1 MAPSVKIATEL
12 ARWGKAPLKWTPPK
26 SIEPKKLG
34 WIRPDGKI
42 NFQTEDVAME
52 YAKNRVISALKIH
65 QPFERSI
72 IVDKN
77 TIIGEIN
84 GNAERI
90 DMSKFLN
97 KIEGNQLIHGHIS
110 ANQLGAFPVSLDDFL
125 FMLSQK
131 LKSITAYNSNGEFSR
146 LISTKKIPISYG
158 THATEKYSKDYAKL
172 YPKEIRPMVE
182 QFMHYRIGLPY
193 GNKKMIDSF
202 REKGVSTVQ
211 LFEIAKCE
219 KAILNDRSLHKMI
232 HNFWKD
238 IASKLNC
245 KYETTFSNLT

>member
-1 MAPSVKIATEL
+1 MSTMNLATKITKY
-12 ARWGKAPLKWTPPK
+12 GKAPLKWNTSK
-26 SIEPKKLG
+26 TIEPKKLG

-52 YAKNRVISALKIH
+52 YAKNRVISALKRH

-77 TIIGEIN
+77 TIIGEIS

-110 ANQLGAFPVSLDDFL
+110 TNQLGAFPVSLDDFL

-158 THATEKYSKDYAKL
+158 THATEKYSKNYAKL
-172 YPKEIRPMVE
+172 YPRKIRPMVE
-182 QFMHYRIGLPY
+182 QFMHYRIGLPF

-202 REKGVSTVQ
+202 REKGVSTAQ
-211 LFEIAKCE
+211 LYEIAKCE
-219 KAILNDRSLHKMI
+219 KVIMNNNSLHKMI

-245 KYETTFSNLT
+245 KYETSFSNLI